1 MNSVERFQSLHQGPE
16 AFLLVNVWDGASA
29 LLAQQAGAQAL
40 GTSSA
45 SLAWSLGWPD
55 GQQLPWA
62 ELVAAVRRLLRVA
75 RVPLSVDIEAGYDTE
90 PEAVAARVLELAELG
105 VAGINIEDGLAPAE
119 LLVAKLRAIR
129 LRLGARPLFLNAR
142 CDSYLLAEGE
152 AAEREGLAL
161 ARAQAYAAAGADG
174 VFLPGLADLATA
186 GRLARAVPAAL
197 NLMWLPGLPPRQALA
212 AVGVQRLSLG
222 PASFLGA
229 YSALAEQLRG
239 WCADGQAP
247 AGWQPRPDY
256 VGWQALC
263 A

>member
-1 MNSVERFQSLHQGPE
+1 MHPVDRFRFLHQGSE
-16 AFLLVNVWDGASA
+16 AFVLVNVWDGASA

-62 ELVAAVRRLLRVA
+62 ELKAAVVRLLRVA
-75 RVPLSVDIEAGYDTE
+75 RVPLSVDIEAGYGSE
-90 PEAVAARVLELAELG
+90 PEAVAARVRELAELG

-119 LLVAKLRAIR
+119 QLAAKLRAIR
-129 LRLGARPLFLNAR
+129 QRLGKRPLFLNAR
-142 CDSYLLAEGE
+142 CDSFLLAVGE
-152 AAEREGLAL
+152 PSAREGLAL

-186 GRLARAVPAAL
+186 GRLAQAVPAAL
-197 NLMWLPGLPPRQALA
+197 NLMWLPGLPPRQALPA
-212 AVGVQRLSLG
+212 AGVHRLSLG

-239 WCADGQAP
+239 WCALGQP
-247 AGWQPRPDY
+247 PEGWQPRPDY
-256 VGWQALC
+256 AGWQALC